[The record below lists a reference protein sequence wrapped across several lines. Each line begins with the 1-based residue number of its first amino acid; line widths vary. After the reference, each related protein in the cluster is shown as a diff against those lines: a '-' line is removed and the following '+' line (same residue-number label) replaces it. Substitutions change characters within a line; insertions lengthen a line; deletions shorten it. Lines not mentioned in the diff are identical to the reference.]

1 VYTLQAVE
9 KAGHLGSGSP
19 CTGYRLL
26 NGATWEEHVRAAVC
40 YEFGKPLVV
49 EEVEIDPPEMGEVKV
64 EVAACA
70 ICHSDVHLIRGEW
83 GGKTP
88 VVAGHE
94 VAGVVSEVGPGVVAV
109 QPGDQ
114 VVVSLL
120 RSCGHCFYCTIGR
133 PYNCEGDFALSH
145 ETRLHARDGTPL
157 KQGIYTG
164 GFAQYV
170 VVDWSQVVKVP
181 GQGVRL
187 DAACLLACGV
197 ATGVGAVVNTAQV
210 QCGSTVVVVGIGG
223 VGLNC
228 VQGAALCGATRIM
241 AVDVLDDKLDAARFF
256 GATHTINAG
265 SQDPVPAVLE
275 LTGGRGAD
283 YAFAA
288 VGISQVISQVTE
300 MIRKGG
306 TAVVVGMPPNEDV
319 EFTVNAH
326 TLTSGRTLMGS
337 FMGSTHLSVDMPRL
351 VELYQQ
357 GRLKLDELITE
368 RYPLERINEA
378 IESMERGQALRNV
391 IVF

>member
-1 VYTLQAVE
+1 L
-9 KAGHLGSGSP
+9 K
-19 CTGYRLL
+19 
-26 NGATWEEHVRAAVC
+26 AAVC
-40 YEFGKPLVV
+40 YEFGEPLVV
-49 EEVEIDPPEMGEVKV
+49 EEVEIDRPQAGEVKV

-70 ICHSDVHLIRGEW
+70 ICHSDVHLVRGEW
-83 GGKTP
+83 GGTTP

-94 VAGVVSEVGPGVVAV
+94 VAGVISEVGAGVAGV
-109 QPGDQ
+109 QPGDR

-133 PYNCEGDFALSH
+133 PYNCEGDFALKQ

-157 KQGIYTG
+157 AQGIYTG
-164 GFAQYV
+164 GFAEFA
-170 VVDWSQVVKVP
+170 VVDQSQVVKVP
-181 GQGVRL
+181 AQDLPL
-187 DAACLLACGV
+187 DSACLLACGV

-210 QCGSTVVVVGIGG
+210 ECGSTVVVVGIGG

-228 VQGAALCGATRIM
+228 VQGAALCGAARII
-241 AVDVLDDKLDAARFF
+241 AVDVLDSKLDAARRF

-265 SQDPVPAVLE
+265 VQEPVSAVLE

-288 VGISQVISQVTE
+288 VGISTVISQVTE

-326 TLTSGRTLMGS
+326 TLTWGRTVKGS
-337 FMGSTHLSVDMPRL
+337 FMGSTRLSVDVPQL

-357 GRLKLDELITE
+357 GRLKLDELITR
-368 RYPLERINEA
+368 RYRLDRINEA
-378 IESMERGQALRNV
+378 IESVERGEALRNV